1 MPQEEKKKAL
11 SSPLTPFAQRV
22 CSAGLSRISELFVPR
37 LWRDVQGGE
46 EMRSISLCSL
56 LLLKWNWKRTY
67 RVASTVTRDHHLL
80 SQKAILVSKRGIADW
95 LVFFF
100 FSSWR
105 GKNRLKK
112 NEIWRNSWKCHCI
125 LFNVAVLDSWW
136 FQLDKFSLHL
146 FIWYFLNIPAL
157 PPCLLSNILCFS
169 FRQDW
174 IIVWRQQSSA
184 SF

>member
-112 NEIWRNSWKCHCI
+112 KWNLKEFLKMPLHS
-125 LFNVAVLDSWW
+125 
-136 FQLDKFSLHL
+136 FQCSRAGLLMVSARQIFSPFVYLIFSQHSCTASMPLKQHPLL
-146 FIWYFLNIPAL
+146 FI
-157 PPCLLSNILCFS
+157 
-169 FRQDW
+169 
-174 IIVWRQQSSA
+174 
-184 SF
+184 